1 MGTVGV
7 GYVALDDRVDE
18 TLVVERAA
26 FNELFDVTTD
36 DFDVIVELF
45 AEVDD
50 ALDVVVEV
58 FVVDEMSLGAPFG
71 AGAPLTTRS

>member
-1 MGTVGV
+1 MVDKAT
-7 GYVALDDRVDE
+7 VDE
-18 TLVVERAA
+18 
-26 FNELFDVTTD
+26 LFVVTTD

-50 ALDVVVEV
+50 AFDVVVEV
-58 FVVDEMSLGAPFG
+58 FVVDEMTFGAPLG